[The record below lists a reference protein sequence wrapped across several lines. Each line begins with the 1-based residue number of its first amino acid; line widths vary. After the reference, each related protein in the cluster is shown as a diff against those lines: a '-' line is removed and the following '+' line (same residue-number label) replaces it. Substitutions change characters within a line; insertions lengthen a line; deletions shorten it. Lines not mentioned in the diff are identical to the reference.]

1 MTNLLEQGFYMGLGA
16 LSITAGKAEEAVRS
30 VIAKTG
36 LNEEDGKKVSEKLIE
51 AGKEARAN
59 LKTQVEEILAKGHV
73 ILPCH
78 STIAKLEKRVTE
90 LEAEIAK
97 LKG

>member
-1 MTNLLEQGFYMGLGA
+1 MTNLLEQGFYLGLGA
-16 LSITAGKAEEAVRS
+16 LSVTAGKAEEAVKS

-36 LNEEDGKKVSEKLIE
+36 LNEEDGKKISEKLID

-59 LKTQVEEILAKGHV
+59 LKTQIEDILAKGHV
-73 ILPCH
+73 VLPCH
-78 STIAKLEKRVTE
+78 STIAKLEKRVAD
-90 LEAEIAK
+90 LEAEVEK

>member
-1 MTNLLEQGFYMGLGA
+1 MTNLLEQGFYLGLGA
-16 LSITAGKAEEAVRS
+16 LSITAGKAEDAVKS
-30 VIAKTG
+30 IIDKTG
-36 LNEEDGKKVSEKLIE
+36 LNEEDGKKISEKLIE

-73 ILPCH
+73 VLPCH
-78 STIAKLEKRVTE
+78 STIVKLEKRVAD
-90 LEAEIAK
+90 LEAELAK

>member
-1 MTNLLEQGFYMGLGA
+1 MTNLLEQGFYLGLGA
-16 LSITAGKAEEAVRS
+16 LSITAGKAEEAVKS

-59 LKTQVEEILAKGHV
+59 LKAQVEDILAKGHV
-73 ILPCH
+73 VLPCH
-78 STIAKLEKRVTE
+78 SIVAKLEKRIAN
-90 LEAEIAK
+90 LEAEVAK